1 MNNFFAFKES
11 RTIMCFHTFNAD
23 KGGLFA
29 SQATS
34 TGPGLRFSI
43 EVNSYLVQG
52 VFFLSEP
59 KCAGLQVVSGRGS
72 RICGSFP

>member
-1 MNNFFAFKES
+1 
-11 RTIMCFHTFNAD
+11 MCFHIFSAD

-34 TGPGLRFSI
+34 IGPGLHFSS

-52 VFFLSEP
+52 VFLLSEP
-59 KCAGLQVVSGRGS
+59 KCAGLQVVFGRGS
-72 RICGSFP
+72 RSCGSFP

>member
-1 MNNFFAFKES
+1 MFFH
-11 RTIMCFHTFNAD
+11 IFNAD

-52 VFFLSEP
+52 AFFLSEP
-59 KCAGLQVVSGRGS
+59 KCGGLQVVFGG
-72 RICGSFP
+72 G

>member
-1 MNNFFAFKES
+1 MNYFFAFKEP

-29 SQATS
+29 SQTTS
-34 TGPGLRFSI
+34 TGPGLRFLI